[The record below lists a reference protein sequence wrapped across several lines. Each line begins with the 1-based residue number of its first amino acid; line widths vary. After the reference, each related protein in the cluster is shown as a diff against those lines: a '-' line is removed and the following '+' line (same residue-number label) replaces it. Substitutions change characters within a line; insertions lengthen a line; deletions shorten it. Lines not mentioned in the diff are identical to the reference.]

1 VLVVYAISELP
12 LLQRLFNRR
21 PIEYLGKISFSLY
34 LVHQPVYHLVRDP
47 VINILWYIATR
58 EQYPGAEDASKLG
71 GSFAFTWLAGYVVM
85 SAINLYTAHLYT
97 KYVDER
103 CVRMAKRIDKWLT
116 RPWPIC
122 IYVLSMDINRRLLK
136 VFLTIYNTRLPSF
149 RRIDLFERE
158 HILHLCRSN

>member
-1 VLVVYAISELP
+1 MVSCHLAIGFSNLSSRHAGKAIGKFSADAE
-12 LLQRLFNRR
+12 RRR
-21 PIEYLGKISFSLY
+21 PIQYLGKISFSLY
-34 LVHQPVYHLVRDP
+34 LVHQSVYHLVRDP

-85 SAINLYTAHLYT
+85 SATNLYTAHLYT

-122 IYVLSMDINRRLLK
+122 IYTN
-136 VFLTIYNTRLPSF
+136 
-149 RRIDLFERE
+149 
-158 HILHLCRSN
+158 